1 VAVKRDFYE
10 VLGVPRDAS
19 GDAIKKAYRKLAM
32 QLHPDR
38 NPGDKASE
46 ERFKEATAAY
56 QVLSDPERRA
66 RYDRFGHAAFEQ
78 GAGPGGFDFGAGFED
93 IFSDIFGEFFG
104 GGRRSRTRARRG
116 EDLRYDLEIEFEEA
130 VFGADKTISI
140 PRLAECEACR
150 GLGTSGG
157 TPRTTCRTCGGA
169 GQVRFQQGLFSI
181 AKTCGQCRGQ
191 GTVVQDPCRSCN
203 GNGLVRTTETLSVR
217 IPPGVDTGSRLKL
230 RNKGEGGV
238 NGGGPGDLY
247 VVLRVK
253 EHPLFA
259 RDGNDIVCEV
269 PISITQAA
277 LGTEIDVPT
286 LRGKKKLKI
295 NAGTQSGSILRMK
308 SEGVPDVHGYGQG
321 DQLVRVVVETP
332 RKLTARQRELLEEFA
347 RIGGEEVHPMSK
359 GFFDKVKEIFE

>member
-1 VAVKRDFYE
+1 MAAKRDFYE
-10 VLGVPRDAS
+10 VLGVSRDAS
-19 GDAIKKAYRKLAM
+19 PEAIKKAYRKLAM

-38 NPGDKASE
+38 NPGDKHAE

-78 GAGPGGFDFGAGFED
+78 GAGPGGFDFGSGFED

-116 EDLRYDLEIEFEEA
+116 EDLRYDLEIEFEQA
-130 VFGADKTISI
+130 VFGAEKTISI
-140 PRLAECEACR
+140 PRLAECTACH
-150 GLGTSGG
+150 GQGTKGG
-157 TPRTTCRTCGGA
+157 APRATCHACGGA

-191 GTVVQDPCRSCN
+191 GTVVHDPCRSCH

-230 RNKGEGGV
+230 RNKGEAGS

-253 EHPLFA
+253 EHPLFV

-269 PISITQAA
+269 PVSITQAA
-277 LGTEIDVPT
+277 LGAELEVPT

-295 NAGTQSGSILRMK
+295 AAGTQSGSVMRMK
-308 SEGVPDVHGYGQG
+308 GEGVPDVRGYGQG

-347 RIGGEEVHPMSK
+347 RISGEEVHPMSK